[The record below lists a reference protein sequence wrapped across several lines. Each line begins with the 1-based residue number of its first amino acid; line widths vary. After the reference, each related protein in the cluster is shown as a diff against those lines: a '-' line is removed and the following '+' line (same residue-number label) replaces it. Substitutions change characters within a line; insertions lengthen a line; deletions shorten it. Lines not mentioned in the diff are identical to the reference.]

1 MSSSRTVERA
11 ACAIEILYKYPVRW
25 TQPEPSKVATRNGSG
40 IGRCE
45 FMIVEVSYH
54 HACSGTLECE
64 AGLLR
69 QMHANSLVTAAS
81 KGGQAHGPPKTPH
94 LCVDRRIRVNK
105 ASYEKDVVTAE
116 HPT

>member
-1 MSSSRTVERA
+1 M
-11 ACAIEILYKYPVRW
+11 L
-25 TQPEPSKVATRNGSG
+25 
-40 IGRCE
+40 
-45 FMIVEVSYH
+45 VEVSDH

-69 QMHANSLVTAAS
+69 QMHANSLVTATS

-116 HPT
+116 QPTE

>member
-1 MSSSRTVERA
+1 MLVE
-11 ACAIEILYKYPVRW
+11 I
-25 TQPEPSKVATRNGSG
+25 SD
-40 IGRCE
+40 
-45 FMIVEVSYH
+45 H

-81 KGGQAHGPPKTPH
+81 KSGQAHDPPKTSH
-94 LCVDRRIRVNK
+94 LCVDRRIRISK

-116 HPT
+116 QPTESTLCSEPTTPKGAAKQDSRSAHK

>member
-1 MSSSRTVERA
+1 
-11 ACAIEILYKYPVRW
+11 
-25 TQPEPSKVATRNGSG
+25 
-40 IGRCE
+40 
-45 FMIVEVSYH
+45 MIVEVSYH
-54 HACSGTLECE
+54 HAGSGTLECE

-94 LCVDRRIRVNK
+94 LFVDRRIRINK